1 MLIAQRRR
9 HILDEVRGRGY
20 ATFKELAAAI
30 GTSESTVRRDL
41 RSLVA
46 EGLVVLTRG
55 GVGTPESLNHL
66 SSSGPSAG
74 EDGREPRYDG
84 REPRYDGRESRYD
97 GREPRYD
104 GLDPIPGAGGHRRAP
119 TNPPPMSPGLDVASD
134 PVREAIAAHAAA
146 MVDPGSAV
154 LLGPGRTTY
163 ALARRLAHG
172 PGLTVVTNSVPVA
185 LALLDAP
192 QVEVI
197 MVGGTLRRSIQA
209 FVGPLTEQSLHG
221 LRGAQVFL
229 SGDGVTAERGLTT
242 HNVFA
247 AATDQSLVAAGRR
260 VVVLADH
267 AKVGAEAMCQTVP
280 TESIDTLVTDAKADA
295 AELARM
301 AAAAVDVQLATA

>member
-20 ATFKELAAAI
+20 ASFRELAAAI

-46 EGLVVLTRG
+46 DGLVVLTRG
-55 GVGTPESLNHL
+55 GVGTPESLHPHGGAAVATA
-66 SSSGPSAG
+66 GPDQG
-74 EDGREPRYDG
+74 DRPDDGSDPPPTVG
-84 REPRYDGRESRYD
+84 RR
-97 GREPRYD
+97 
-104 GLDPIPGAGGHRRAP
+104 LAP
-119 TNPPPMSPGLDVASD
+119 TNPPPIPSDPDGGHD

-146 MVDPGSAV
+146 MVKPGSAV

-163 ALARRLAHG
+163 ALARRLG
-172 PGLTVVTNSVPVA
+172 DVPGLTVVTNSVPVV

-192 QVEVI
+192 GVEVV

-209 FVGPLTEQSLHG
+209 FVGPITEQGLHS

-229 SGDGVTAERGLTT
+229 SGDGVTSERGLTT

-247 AATDQSLVAAGRR
+247 AATDQALVAAGKR
-260 VVVLADH
+260 VIVLADH
-267 AKVGAEAMCQTVP
+267 TKVGAEAMCQTVP
-280 TESIDTLVTDAKADA
+280 PQSIDVLITDAGADT
-295 AELARM
+295 AELDRL
-301 AAAAVDVQLATA
+301 AAATVAVEVAAG

>member
-9 HILDEVRGRGY
+9 HILEEVRGRGY
-20 ATFKELAAAI
+20 ATFRELATAI

-41 RSLVA
+41 RSMVA
-46 EGLVVLTRG
+46 DGLLVLTRG
-55 GVGTPESLNHL
+55 GVGTPESLHPL
-66 SSSGPSAG
+66 GGPADRAAG
-74 EDGREPRYDG
+74 ADRRD
-84 REPRYDGRESRYD
+84 RADD
-97 GREPRYD
+97 
-104 GLDPIPGAGGHRRAP
+104 DPAPAAGGHRRAP
-119 TNPPPMSPGLDVASD
+119 TNPPPMSSGFDVKSD

-146 MVDPGSAV
+146 MVEPGSAV

-163 ALARRLAHG
+163 ELARRLAHV
-172 PGLTVVTNSVPVA
+172 PRLTVVTNSVPVT
-185 LALLDAP
+185 LALLDAA
-192 QVEVI
+192 QVEVV

-229 SGDGVTAERGLTT
+229 SGDGVTSERGLTT

-267 AKVGAEAMCQTVP
+267 TKVGAEAMCQTVA
-280 TESIDTLVTDAKADA
+280 TERIDVLITDARADA
-295 AELARM
+295 SELALV
-301 AAAAVDVQLATA
+301 AAAAVDVQVAAV

>member
-1 MLIAQRRR
+1 LTYSDNFCSQYATERIMLIAQRRR

-20 ATFKELAAAI
+20 ATFKELADAI

-46 EGLVVLTRG
+46 DGLVVLTRG
-55 GVGTPESLNHL
+55 GVGTPESLHPL
-66 SSSGPSAG
+66 SGQASPLGA
-74 EDGREPRYDG
+74 
-84 REPRYDGRESRYD
+84 DGRESRD
-97 GREPRYD
+97 DDLAPA
-104 GLDPIPGAGGHRRAP
+104 AGGPRRAP
-119 TNPPPMSPGLDVASD
+119 TNPPPMAPGLDVTTD

-146 MVDPGSAV
+146 MVEPGSAV

-163 ALARRLAHG
+163 ALARRLANV
-172 PGLTVVTNSVPVA
+172 PRLTVVTNSVPVT

-192 QVEVI
+192 QVEVV

-247 AATDQSLVAAGRR
+247 AATDQSLVAAGKR

-267 AKVGAEAMCQTVP
+267 TKVGAEAMCQTVA
-280 TESIDTLVTDAKADA
+280 TRSIDVLITDATADG
-295 AELARM
+295 AELGLM
-301 AAAAVDVQLATA
+301 AAARVDVQVVPG

>member
-9 HILDEVRGRGY
+9 HILYEVRGRGY

-41 RSLVA
+41 RSMVA

-55 GVGTPESLNHL
+55 GVGTPESLHSL
-66 SSSGPSAG
+66 GGPSGTAG
-74 EDGREPRYDG
+74 ADGREPT
-84 REPRYDGRESRYD
+84 
-97 GREPRYD
+97 YD
-104 GLDPIPGAGGHRRAP
+104 GLDTVPGAGAHRRAA
-119 TNPPPMSPGLDVASD
+119 TNPPPMSPDLDVESD

-146 MVDPGSAV
+146 MVEPGSAV

-163 ALARRLAHG
+163 AVARRLAQV
-172 PGLTVVTNSVPVA
+172 PGLTVVTNSVPVT

-197 MVGGTLRRSIQA
+197 MVGGTLRRTIHA

-229 SGDGVTAERGLTT
+229 SGDGVTSERGLTT
-242 HNVFA
+242 HNFFA
-247 AATDQSLVAAGRR
+247 AATDQSLVAAGKR
-260 VVVLADH
+260 VIVLADH
-267 AKVGAEAMCQTVP
+267 SKVGAEAMCQTVP
-280 TESIDTLVTDAKADA
+280 TERIDVLITDSHADG
-295 AELARM
+295 AELTRL
-301 AAAAVDVQLATA
+301 AAATVDVQVAAA

>member
-1 MLIAQRRR
+1 LR
-9 HILDEVRGRGY
+9 
-20 ATFKELAAAI
+20 TAI
-30 GTSESTVRRDL
+30 G
-41 RSLVA
+41 A
-46 EGLVVLTRG
+46 
-55 GVGTPESLNHL
+55 
-66 SSSGPSAG
+66 
-74 EDGREPRYDG
+74 DGREPAH
-84 REPRYDGRESRYD
+84 
-97 GREPRYD
+97 D
-104 GLDPIPGAGGHRRAP
+104 GLDPLPSAGGHRRAP
-119 TNPPPMSPGLDVASD
+119 TNPPPMSPGFDVQSD

-146 MVDPGSAV
+146 MVEPGSAV

-163 ALARRLAHG
+163 ALARRLAHL
-172 PGLTVVTNSVPVA
+172 PGLTVVTNSVPVT

-197 MVGGTLRRSIQA
+197 MVGGTLRRTIQA

-247 AATDQSLVAAGRR
+247 AATDQSLVAAGKR

-280 TESIDTLVTDAKADA
+280 TEKMDVLITDSKADA
-295 AELARM
+295 AELARI
-301 AAAAVDVQLATA
+301 AAAVDVQIVAG

>member
-41 RSLVA
+41 RSMVA
-46 EGLVVLTRG
+46 EGLVMFTRG
-55 GVGTPESLNHL
+55 GVGTPESLHPL
-66 SSSGPSAG
+66 GSPSGPAAG
-74 EDGREPRYDG
+74 AGGREPTH
-84 REPRYDGRESRYD
+84 
-97 GREPRYD
+97 D
-104 GLDPIPGAGGHRRAP
+104 GLDALPSAGGHRLAP
-119 TNPPPMSPGLDVASD
+119 TNPPPMSSGFNVKSD

-146 MVDPGSAV
+146 MVEPGSAV

-163 ALARRLAHG
+163 ALARRLAHMS
-172 PGLTVVTNSVPVA
+172 GLTVVTNSVPVT

-197 MVGGTLRRSIQA
+197 MVGGTLRRTIQA

-229 SGDGVTAERGLTT
+229 SGDGVTSERGLTT

-247 AATDQSLVAAGRR
+247 AATDQSLVAAGKR

-280 TESIDTLVTDAKADA
+280 TEGMDVLITDAKADV
-295 AELARM
+295 AELTRM
-301 AAAAVDVQLATA
+301 AAATVDVQVVTV

>member
-9 HILDEVRGRGY
+9 QLLDEVRGRGY
-20 ATFKELAAAI
+20 ATFKELAAAV

-41 RSLVA
+41 RSMVA

-55 GVGTPESLNHL
+55 GVGTPE
-66 SSSGPSAG
+66 G
-74 EDGREPRYDG
+74 D
-84 REPRYDGRESRYD
+84 
-97 GREPRYD
+97 
-104 GLDPIPGAGGHRRAP
+104 GHRVAP
-119 TNPPPMSPGLDVASD
+119 TSPPPLPRDPDEEKD

-146 MVDPGSAV
+146 MVEPGSAV

-163 ALARRLAHG
+163 SLARRLAHVS
-172 PGLTVVTNSVPVA
+172 GLTVVTNSVPVT
-185 LALLDAP
+185 LALLETP
-192 QVEVI
+192 EVEVI

-221 LRGAQVFL
+221 LRGAHVFL

-247 AATDQSLVAAGRR
+247 AATDQSLAAAGKR

-267 AKVGAEAMCQTVP
+267 TKVGAEAMCQTVP
-280 TESIDTLVTDAKADA
+280 TESIDVLVTDTKAGS
-295 AELARM
+295 AELVRM
-301 AAAAVDVQLATA
+301 TSAAVDVQVAQA

>member
-20 ATFKELAAAI
+20 ASFKELAAAI

-46 EGLVVLTRG
+46 DGLVVLTRG
-55 GVGTPESLNHL
+55 GVGTPERLHPH
-66 SSSGPSAG
+66 SGPPVTSAG
-74 EDGREPRYDG
+74 PAVSSAGRDEREQPTDDADPVPTGG
-84 REPRYDGRESRYD
+84 RR
-97 GREPRYD
+97 
-104 GLDPIPGAGGHRRAP
+104 LAP
-119 TNPPPMSPGLDVASD
+119 TNPPPMPSDVADDGD
-134 PVREAIAAHAAA
+134 PVREAIAARAAA
-146 MVDPGSAV
+146 MVKPGSAV

-163 ALARRLAHG
+163 ALARRLAHL
-172 PGLTVVTNSVPVA
+172 PGLTVVTNSVPVV

-192 QVEVI
+192 QVEVV

-209 FVGPLTEQSLHG
+209 FVGPITEQSLHS
-221 LRGAQVFL
+221 LRGAYVFL
-229 SGDGVTAERGLTT
+229 SGDGVTSERGLTT

-247 AATDQSLVAAGRR
+247 AATDQALVAAGRR

-280 TESIDTLVTDAKADA
+280 PQSIDVLITDAGADP
-295 AELARM
+295 AELVAF
-301 AAAAVDVQLATA
+301 AAATVDVQVITV

>member
-41 RSLVA
+41 RSLVE
-46 EGLVVLTRG
+46 EGLVVFTRG
-55 GVGTPESLNHL
+55 GVGTPESLHPL
-66 SSSGPSAG
+66 GRPSGTGPG
-74 EDGREPRYDG
+74 GREPTH
-84 REPRYDGRESRYD
+84 
-97 GREPRYD
+97 D
-104 GLDPIPGAGGHRRAP
+104 GLDPVPGVGGHRRAP
-119 TNPPPMSPGLDVASD
+119 TNPPPMSPGFDVKSD

-146 MVDPGSAV
+146 MVAPGSAV

-163 ALARRLAHG
+163 ALARRLVHL
-172 PGLTVVTNSVPVA
+172 PGLTVVTNSVPVT

-197 MVGGTLRRSIQA
+197 MVGGTLRRTIQA

-229 SGDGVTAERGLTT
+229 SGDGVTSERGLTT

-247 AATDQSLVAAGRR
+247 AATDQSLVAAGKR

-280 TESIDTLVTDAKADA
+280 TESMDVLITDAKADV
-295 AELARM
+295 AELTRI
-301 AAAAVDVQLATA
+301 AAAAVDVQVVAV

>member
-20 ATFKELAAAI
+20 ATFKELADAI

-46 EGLVVLTRG
+46 DGLVVLTRG
-55 GVGTPESLNHL
+55 GVGTPESLHPL
-66 SSSGPSAG
+66 GGRPGPTAG
-74 EDGREPRYDG
+74 ADRREPSDD
-84 REPRYDGRESRYD
+84 EPV
-97 GREPRYD
+97 P
-104 GLDPIPGAGGHRRAP
+104 AVGGPRRAP
-119 TNPPPMSPGLDVASD
+119 TNPPPMSPGLDVMRD

-146 MVDPGSAV
+146 MVESGSAV

-163 ALARRLAHG
+163 ELARRLADV

-192 QVEVI
+192 QVEVV

-229 SGDGVTAERGLTT
+229 SGDGVTSERGLTT

-247 AATDQSLVAAGRR
+247 AATDQSLVAAGKR

-267 AKVGAEAMCQTVP
+267 TKVGAEAMCQTVA
-280 TESIDTLVTDAKADA
+280 TASIDVLITDAGADE
-295 AELARM
+295 AELALM
-301 AAAAVDVQLATA
+301 AAATVDVQIVKV

>member
-20 ATFKELAAAI
+20 ATFRELAAAI

-41 RSLVA
+41 RSMVA
-46 EGLVVLTRG
+46 EGLVVFTRG
-55 GVGTPESLNHL
+55 GVGTPESLHPL
-66 SSSGPSAG
+66 GGPAG
-74 EDGREPRYDG
+74 AGDG
-84 REPRYDGRESRYD
+84 GRESTH
-97 GREPRYD
+97 D
-104 GLDPIPGAGGHRRAP
+104 GLDPGPGAGGHRRAP
-119 TNPPPMSPGLDVASD
+119 TNPPPMSRGFDVKSD
-134 PVREAIAAHAAA
+134 PEREAIAAHAAA
-146 MVDPGSAV
+146 LVEPGSAV

-163 ALARRLAHG
+163 ALARRLAHV
-172 PGLTVVTNSVPVA
+172 PALTVVTNSLPVA

-197 MVGGTLRRSIQA
+197 MVGGTLRRTIQA

-229 SGDGVTAERGLTT
+229 SGDGVTSERGLTT

-247 AATDQSLVAAGRR
+247 AATDQSLVAAGKR
-260 VVVLADH
+260 VIVLADH

-280 TESIDTLVTDAKADA
+280 TESMNVLITDDKADA
-295 AELARM
+295 AELTRL
-301 AAAAVDVQLATA
+301 AAATVDVHAVAV

>member
-20 ATFKELAAAI
+20 ASFKELATAI
-30 GTSESTVRRDL
+30 GTSESTIRRDL

-46 EGLVVLTRG
+46 DGLVVLTRG
-55 GVGTPESLNHL
+55 GVGTPESLRPHRDTADTAV
-66 SSSGPSAG
+66 GPHHQG
-74 EDGREPRYDG
+74 RPDDGSDPPPTTG
-84 REPRYDGRESRYD
+84 RR
-97 GREPRYD
+97 
-104 GLDPIPGAGGHRRAP
+104 LAP
-119 TNPPPMSPGLDVASD
+119 TNPPPIPSDPAGDGD

-146 MVDPGSAV
+146 MVKPGSAV

-163 ALARRLAHG
+163 ALARRLVG
-172 PGLTVVTNSVPVA
+172 VPGLTVVTNSVPVV

-192 QVEVI
+192 QVEVV

-209 FVGPLTEQSLHG
+209 FVGPLTEQSVHG

-229 SGDGVTAERGLTT
+229 SGDGVTSERGLTT

-247 AATDQSLVAAGRR
+247 AATDQALVAAGKR

-267 AKVGAEAMCQTVP
+267 TKVGAEAMCQTVP
-280 TESIDTLVTDAKADA
+280 PQSIDVLITDAGADA
-295 AELARM
+295 AETDRL
-301 AAAAVDVQLATA
+301 AAASVDVQVATAYHPTA

>member
-1 MLIAQRRR
+1 MLIVQRRR
-9 HILDEVRGRGY
+9 HILAEVRGRGY
-20 ATFKELAAAI
+20 ATFKELAEAI

-41 RSLVA
+41 RSMVA

-55 GVGTPESLNHL
+55 GVGTPESLHPL
-66 SSSGPSAG
+66 GGPSGSALADG
-74 EDGREPRYDG
+74 EELEPPHDAAEPR
-84 REPRYDGRESRYD
+84 
-97 GREPRYD
+97 
-104 GLDPIPGAGGHRRAP
+104 PGASSHRQAP
-119 TNPPPMSPGLDVASD
+119 MNPPPMSPGLHVKSD
-134 PVREAIAAHAAA
+134 PVREAIAAQAAV
-146 MVDPGSAV
+146 MVEPGSAV

-163 ALARRLAHG
+163 ELARRLAHVS
-172 PGLTVVTNSVPVA
+172 GLTVVTNSVPVT

-229 SGDGVTAERGLTT
+229 SGDGVTSERGLTT

-247 AATDQSLVAAGRR
+247 AATDQSLVAAGKR

-267 AKVGAEAMCQTVP
+267 SKIGAEAMCQTVP
-280 TESIDTLVTDAKADA
+280 TESIDVLVTDSKADT

-301 AAAAVDVQLATA
+301 AAAAVDVQVTAV